1 MLADD
6 STISSRFYQTT
17 GLAVPHLV
25 HIAAENEAG
34 AIRRNGIR
42 ATRYR
47 PDPGAHPE
55 HDRVVWAFPVL
66 ASYTLTHSWS
76 RELKRLGRTAL
87 AAITFDIDDDEPV
100 YVRHYQNAPHLA
112 SAAAAVGIVRAQAD
126 PRGFEIMVPRRIGP
140 GEIVRVREL
149 PKAIGWRY
157 RPAARNSPMRL
168 CDCPYCM
175 PRGEV
180 NARRY
185 REAVQA
191 KMRKGN
197 PERGDGGD

>member
-1 MLADD
+1 M
-6 STISSRFYQTT
+6 
-17 GLAVPHLV
+17 PHLV
-25 HIAAENEAG
+25 HIAAENEAAG
-34 AIRRNGIR
+34 IRRNGIR
-42 ATRYR
+42 PTRYR

-112 SAAAAVGIVRAQAD
+112 SAAAAVGIVRAEAD
-126 PRGFEIMVPRRIGP
+126 PRGFEIMVPRRIAP
-140 GEIVRVREL
+140 DEIVRVRVL
-149 PKAIGWRY
+149 PQAIGWRY
-157 RPAARNSPMRL
+157 WPGAKNQPMRL
-168 CDCPYCM
+168 CDCPSCM

-180 NARRY
+180 KARRY
-185 REAVQA
+185 RETVQA
-191 KMRKGN
+191 RLRAADADRDDDR
-197 PERGDGGD
+197 E